1 MRLLDGEAWRTVGAL
16 LSPRCGLGL
25 AVDPRGTLL
34 YAAGGYAGGTNYL
47 STAEFFDTHTGK
59 AHALPAM
66 TAARSGPGAAYGPD
80 GAVYMVGGSADGNN
94 ALASC
99 ERIDPREGRWQ
110 SIAPLPTA
118 RGYLSAVFSADGC
131 LYAAGGAMDRVD
143 EKWACDAF
151 ERFDPRAG
159 AWARLPALA
168 TARANLA
175 SALVV

>member
-1 MRLLDGEAWRTVGAL
+1 L

-34 YAAGGYAGGTNYL
+34 YAAGGYAGNTDYL
-47 STAEFFDTHTGK
+47 STAEVFDTYTGTTR
-59 AHALPAM
+59 ALPAM
-66 TAARSGPGAAYGPD
+66 SAARSGPGAAYGPD
-80 GAVYMVGGSADGNN
+80 GAVYVVGGSTDGNN
-94 ALASC
+94 ALAFC

-131 LYAAGGAMDRVD
+131 LYAAGGAMDQGQG
-143 EKWACDAF
+143 EEWACDAF

-159 AWARLPALA
+159 AWTQLPALP